1 MSAIFRRSALYQN
14 ARRPASTSHAASIGQ
29 GNLKSPIV
37 LLSIIGFA
45 IICLLMTRRVKGAI
59 VIAMVLTA
67 TIAIAMGEVEFYGVA
82 STPPSMAP
90 TFLKLDWAGIL
101 RWEMIPV
108 IIVFLFMD
116 FFDSVGTLVGVSERA
131 GLMKDGKLPRA
142 NQALISDAIGT
153 SLGTLLGTSTV
164 TSYIESAAGVSEGG
178 RTGLSNVATGLLF
191 LAAIFFYPLV
201 RTIGG
206 GCETPAGTLYPV
218 IGPALVIV
226 GCLMMRSVAKIDW
239 EDFSEAIPSFLLFL
253 GIPLTFSIADGFAFG
268 FISYPILK
276 VFSGKAKQVSWLLYL
291 LAGLFILRYALL

>member
-37 LLSIIGFA
+37 LLSIVGFA
-45 IICLLMTRRVKGAI
+45 IICLLMARRVKGAI

-67 TIAIAMGEVEFYGVA
+67 TIGIAMGEVEFYGVA

-131 GLMKDGKLPRA
+131 GLMKNGKLPRA

-153 SLGTLLGTSTV
+153 SLGALLGTSTV

-178 RTGLSNVATGLLF
+178 RTGLLF

-206 GCETPAGTLYPV
+206 GCETPAGTHYPV

-276 VFSGKAKQVSWLLYL
+276 LFKGKAREVSWFLYL